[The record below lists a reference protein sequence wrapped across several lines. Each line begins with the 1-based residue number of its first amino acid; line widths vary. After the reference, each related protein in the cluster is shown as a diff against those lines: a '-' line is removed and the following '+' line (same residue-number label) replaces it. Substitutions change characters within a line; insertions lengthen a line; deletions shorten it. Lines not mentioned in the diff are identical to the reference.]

1 MNSFPVLTALIILP
15 LIASILVAL
24 LKDDL
29 MIRRVTLVASLA
41 ELVLALPLLGFVPD
55 GGFQFAEKTIWV
67 AAWGLEYHLAVDG
80 ISILMIWLT
89 IATLPMCVLC
99 SWTYIGKRIKEFH
112 ICLLIMTTACVGVFA
127 AMDFVLFWV
136 FWEAMLIPMYLLI
149 AVWGGDEKRYASI
162 KFFLYTLA
170 GSCLLLAAIVAFRVT
185 GGTFSIPE
193 LMEKSFSFRFQF
205 WAFLAMAL
213 AFAVKVPMFPFHTWL
228 PAAHVQAPSAGS
240 VILAAVLLKM
250 GAYGFL
256 RFCLPMTPMAA
267 EYFAP
272 LMIGISIVSILY
284 GGFVALG
291 QNDIKKLV
299 AYSSVA
305 HMGFVTLGI
314 FLFDLQGVQ
323 GALLQMLNHGIITGA
338 LFMMIGTIYERSHS
352 REITKNLGLGKYLPA
367 FMGFWGLFALASLS
381 FPGTNGFVGEILV
394 FAAAFRVDPIVG
406 ALIVPGALLG
416 AAYMFRVSLK
426 MSWGTPASPVADD
439 DHGHGDHA
447 AEAHA
452 EPEASH
458 GGHGGHGHA
467 HHDDDKKSKWPDL
480 NFREW
485 TYCAIPAFLV
495 LLIGLAPTPFLD
507 MVTPSVDKL
516 LTDRSARSNKAV
528 VATYDGS
535 DVVRSTFFAS
545 SAVKMVLEPGQAS
558 DTLAGPFTLD
568 GAGSLTAVIADTA
581 IVLVAVNQGE
591 AQ

>member
-1 MNSFPVLTALIILP
+1 MNSFPVLTSLLVLP
-15 LIASILVAL
+15 LAASLLVAL

-29 MIRRVTLVASLA
+29 MIRRVTLVASLV
-41 ELVLALPLLGFVPD
+41 EIVLALPLVSFVPD
-55 GGFQFAEKTIWV
+55 AGFQFVEKVAWV
-67 AAWGLEYHLAVDG
+67 SAWDINYHLAADG

-89 IATLPMCVLC
+89 VATLPMCVLC

-112 ICLLIMTTACVGVFA
+112 ICLLLMTSACVGVFA

-136 FWEAMLIPMYLLI
+136 CWEAMLIPMYLLI
-149 AVWGGDEKRYASI
+149 AVWGGDQKRYASI

-170 GSCLLLAAIVAFRVT
+170 GSCLLLAAIVAFRVV
-185 GGTFSIPE
+185 GDTFSIPE
-193 LMEKSFSFRFQF
+193 LMQQSFSFRFQF
-205 WAFLAMAL
+205 WAFIAMAL

-256 RFCLPMTPMAA
+256 RFCLPMTPMASD
-267 EYFAP
+267 YFAP

-314 FLFDLQGVQ
+314 FLFDQQGIQ
-323 GALLQMLNHGIITGA
+323 GALLQMLNHGIVTGG

-352 REITKNLGLGKYLPA
+352 REISKNLGLGKYLPA
-367 FMGFWGLFALASLS
+367 FMGFWGLFALASLG

-394 FAAAFRVDPIVG
+394 FAAAFRVDPLVG
-406 ALIVPGALLG
+406 VFIVPGALLS

-426 MSWGTPASPVADD
+426 MAWGTPASPIADD
-439 DHGHGDHA
+439 DCSDHGAHAKESHAPEALHGGDHGHG
-447 AEAHA
+447 
-452 EPEASH
+452 
-458 GGHGGHGHA
+458 
-467 HHDDDKKSKWPDL
+467 HHDDDKESKWPDL
-480 NFREW
+480 NPREW
-485 TYCAIPAFLV
+485 TYCAIPAVLV
-495 LLIGLAPTPFLD
+495 LLIGLAPTPFLN

-516 LTDRSARSNKAV
+516 LASYTIRTNKTV
-528 VATYDGS
+528 VASYDGS
-535 DVVRSTFFAS
+535 EVMRLTTFAS
-545 SAVKMVLEPGQAS
+545 AAVKMVLEPGQTSSIPATHA
-558 DTLAGPFTLD
+558 DTLAAALAP
-568 GAGSLTAVIADTA
+568 AAVADIS
-581 IVLVAVNQGE
+581 IVMAANQGE
-591 AQ
+591 TK